1 MSEVTP
7 AKTVPLKFV
16 LYITD
21 YLDLDLTDVSHIE
34 IDYKVVRV
42 TRNAKDE
49 FGRLFVGMDGEVG
62 KQVNDYPLQTWSD
75 YVKETNGPEDVRG

>member
-16 LYITD
+16 MAIVD
-21 YLDLDLTDVSHIE
+21 HLDLELTDVSRIE

-49 FGRLFVGMDGEVG
+49 FGRLFLGMDGEVG
-62 KQVNDYPLQTWSD
+62 KQVNDYPLQTWED
-75 YVKETNGPEDVRG
+75 YLKEREDD